1 MIGGVE
7 FLYIAWSAHNSLVFC
22 DPDLQIKVY
31 SSYRCEERSGPVHR
45 WKYENSLPKFC
56 RRKLRIWNSAAA
68 YMKKKKWG
76 DKVGGPRRATIKN
89 GGSKRARFK
98 DSFVIQVESE
108 LNLAS
113 TQFWLKCCFVKRCL
127 PWSPL
132 SPFSALL
139 SDCYSFSDFIIPPPP
154 LDYKSVPSGQEP
166 HLICSSPE
174 PSTEPDSQQKIYVD
188 QTVVSLAVF
197 ESGE

>member
-1 MIGGVE
+1 
-7 FLYIAWSAHNSLVFC
+7 
-22 DPDLQIKVY
+22 
-31 SSYRCEERSGPVHR
+31 
-45 WKYENSLPKFC
+45 
-56 RRKLRIWNSAAA
+56 
-68 YMKKKKWG
+68 MKKKKWG

-89 GGSKRARFK
+89 GGSKRARHK
-98 DSFVIQVESE
+98 DSFGIQVESE

-127 PWSPL
+127 PWSLL

-174 PSTEPDSQQKIYVD
+174 PSTEPDSTAENIYLLIR
-188 QTVVSLAVF
+188 QWFPWQYLSLGSRNPTGYLSAAL
-197 ESGE
+197 SSTPGLGYGPRL